1 MSRYDSDHRGAHGA
15 AAGAGTEGTE
25 RFVARN
31 SLPLKVA
38 AFYAV
43 ALAAGVLARRAASG
57 PNVEILLSIAI
68 WFTIIFAAC
77 SALLGGVVKL
87 FGAVQRRRHDYE

>member
-1 MSRYDSDHRGAHGA
+1 MSRYDSENRGAHGTR
-15 AAGAGTEGTE
+15 AGAETEGFE
-25 RFVARN
+25 RFVEQN

-43 ALAAGVLARRAASG
+43 ALAAAVLARRVVSG

-68 WFTIIFAAC
+68 WFTVIFAAC
-77 SALLGGVVKL
+77 SALLGGVIKL
-87 FGAVQRRRHDYE
+87 FGAVQQRRHDYE